1 MSYPVVLYPKLLV
14 DFIADNPIPPTV
26 ESGVGVV
33 KVRSRSVRAAQSLP
47 LETSK
52 KLMDARTVEHQNY
65 WFFYPSIVM
74 GYASLMV
81 LNILGVFGDW
91 GWMVLGGGA
100 IGSGFLLYQLLKADI
115 NRFFSNSSNL
125 SCVSEYPSHIK
136 GEKKLSAT
144 QVVNRGDLKQRQF
157 LQQRLKKLKLTL
169 HNRVRKPD
177 GVSDA
182 PIGASEVVFKQ
193 VLERHFPGRVQT
205 QLRFPIDGT
214 DYSYSIDFAILFD
227 EIGLAIDCEI
237 DEPYAYNSRKPTHCV
252 DQPQDSQRNSFFLEG
267 NWIVIRFAE
276 EQVVRYPES
285 CCKQIASAIASLGI
299 ERYQKKF
306 QDVPAVPRMR
316 QWTKRQAKK
325 MAKSKYRERYLAI
338 NGFTQNGVMPGFV
351 QNRT

>member
-14 DFIADNPIPPTV
+14 DFIADNPIPDV
-26 ESGVGVV
+26 EPGVGVV
-33 KVRSRSVRAAQSLP
+33 KLRTLP
-47 LETSK
+47 HETAK

-65 WFFYPSIVM
+65 WFFYPCIVM

-100 IGSGFLLYQLLKADI
+100 IGSGFWLYQRLKADI
-115 NRFFSNSSNL
+115 NRFFSNSLTKKSVNEH
-125 SCVSEYPSHIK
+125 STDII
-136 GEKKLSAT
+136 GEKLSAP
-144 QVVNRGDLKQRQF
+144 QVMNRGDLKQRQF

-182 PIGASEVVFKQ
+182 PVGASEVLFKQ

-214 DYSYSIDFAILFD
+214 EYSYSIDFAILFD

-285 CCKQIASAIASLGI
+285 CCKQIASAIALITGI
-299 ERYQKKF
+299 GRYQKKF
-306 QDVPAVPRMR
+306 QDVRTVPRMR

-338 NGFTQNGVMPGFV
+338 NGFT
-351 QNRT
+351 

>member
-26 ESGVGVV
+26 EPGVGVV
-33 KVRSRSVRAAQSLP
+33 NVRSGSVRVAQSLP

-52 KLMDARTVEHQNY
+52 KMMDARTVEHQNS
-65 WFFYPSIVM
+65 WFFYPCIVM

-100 IGSGFLLYQLLKADI
+100 IGSGFKLYQLLKADI
-115 NRFFSNSSNL
+115 NRFFSNSSTKK
-125 SCVSEYPSHIK
+125 SVSEHPTHIK
-136 GEKKLSAT
+136 GEKLSVP
-144 QVVNRGDLKQRQF
+144 QVVNREDLKQRQF

-182 PIGASEVVFKQ
+182 PIGASEAVFKQ

-214 DYSYSIDFAILFD
+214 EYSYSIDFAILFD

-267 NWIVIRFAE
+267 NWMVIRFAE

-285 CCKQIASAIASLGI
+285 CCKQIATALALIIGA
-299 ERYQKKF
+299 ERYQKNF
-306 QDVPAVPRMR
+306 QDVRAVPRMQ
-316 QWTKRQAKK
+316 QWTKRQASK

-338 NGFTQNGVMPGFV
+338 NGFT
-351 QNRT
+351 

>member
-26 ESGVGVV
+26 EPGVGVV
-33 KVRSRSVRAAQSLP
+33 NVRTIP
-47 LETSK
+47 HETSK
-52 KLMDARTVEHQNY
+52 KLMDARQYEHPNY
-65 WFFYPSIVM
+65 WFFYPCIVM

-100 IGSGFLLYQLLKADI
+100 IGSGFKLYQLLKTDI
-115 NRFFSNSSNL
+115 NRFFSNSSM
-125 SCVSEYPSHIK
+125 SCVSENPTDIK
-136 GEKKLSAT
+136 GEKLSAS
-144 QVVNRGDLKQRQF
+144 QVVNHEDLKQRQF

-182 PIGASEVVFKQ
+182 PIGASEIVFKQ

-267 NWIVIRFAE
+267 NWIVIRFGE

-285 CCKQIASAIASLGI
+285 CCKQIASAIALIGI
-299 ERYQKKF
+299 KRYQKKF

-316 QWTKRQAKK
+316 QWTSTLR
-325 MAKSKYRERYLAI
+325 
-338 NGFTQNGVMPGFV
+338 
-351 QNRT
+351 